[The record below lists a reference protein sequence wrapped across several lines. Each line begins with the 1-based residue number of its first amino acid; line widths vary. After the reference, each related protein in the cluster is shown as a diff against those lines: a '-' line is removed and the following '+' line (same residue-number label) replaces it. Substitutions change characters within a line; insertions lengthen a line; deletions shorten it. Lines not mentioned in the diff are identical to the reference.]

1 MSIRLGTSHT
11 PVLVIS
17 PKAQACHALRKRGGV
32 HSGRGSLD
40 TVMELANGQGE
51 GGWRDAR
58 RDAIWEQR
66 PWPGPGEADPR
77 EGRPSLVRVKVKLA
91 LTPEVEVK
99 EK

>member
-1 MSIRLGTSHT
+1 MSIKLGTSHI

-17 PKAQACHALRKRGGV
+17 PKAQAQLVRKRGGV
-32 HSGRGSLD
+32 RSVRESLD
-40 TVMELANGQGE
+40 TFMELANGQGE
-51 GGWRDAR
+51 GGRQDAR
-58 RDAIWEQR
+58 RDAIREQR
-66 PWPGPGEADPR
+66 PRPGPGEADPR